1 MAANRY
7 CLPECEYFFTVDN
20 FHTDPGH
27 IHKASVVVAVVAQA
41 VWVCIPHT
49 AGLVLVDN
57 WDTEVLDHSGRGHN
71 PAVVLDSLVG
81 LDTAAVVV
89 DNPAVGAVLDMHLAA
104 DHIASFHQGNIAGS
118 CLLEDL
124 VHHDCIGPHNS
135 LPGLST
141 AVVGL
146 AAAVCMEESVSDPS
160 CDFLG

>member
-1 MAANRY
+1 MAANRF
-7 CLPECEYFFTVDN
+7 CLPECEYFFTVGN
-20 FHTDPGH
+20 FHIDPGH
-27 IHKASVVVAVVAQA
+27 IRKASAVVVVVAQA
-41 VWVCIPHT
+41 AWVCIPHT
-49 AGLVLVDN
+49 VVLVPVDN
-57 WDTEVLDHSGRGHN
+57 WDTEALDHSGKDHN

-81 LDTAAVVV
+81 RDIAAAVV
-89 DNPAVGAVLDMHLAA
+89 DNPAAGVVLDMHLAA

-146 AAAVCMEESVSDPS
+146 AVVACMEESVSAPS

>member
-1 MAANRY
+1 M
-7 CLPECEYFFTVDN
+7 
-20 FHTDPGH
+20 
-27 IHKASVVVAVVAQA
+27 VAVVAQA

-57 WDTEVLDHSGRGHN
+57 WDTEVRGHPGKGHN
-71 PAVVLDSLVG
+71 PAVVQDSLVG
-81 LDTAAVVV
+81 LDIAAVVV
-89 DNPAVGAVLDMHLAA
+89 GNPVVGVVLDMHLAA
-104 DHIASFHQGNIAGS
+104 DHIVSFHQGNIAGS

-146 AAAVCMEESVSDPS
+146 AVAVCMEESVSDPS
-160 CDFLG
+160 CDCLD